1 MSTLL
6 RGNGSLKALLT
17 PPLRAACEPLITGGL
32 LLGLL
37 YAPDRIR
44 SILPTSLHHL
54 VDSQK
59 VVGTLKLLLTLG
71 VLRRANKYVSRRSL
85 DNWTKDPW
93 RVGQEVVIVTGGAS
107 GIGAAI
113 IRSLVETSAC
123 VISLD
128 VFDPKE
134 PLGMSHH
141 VTETSISHHFQWQ
154 PMSSTISA
162 TSPRERNSIP
172 SPRSFARRT
181 ASPQS

>member
-6 RGNGSLKALLT
+6 RGDGSLKTLAT
-17 PPLRAACEPLITGGL
+17 TPLRAAFEPLITGGL

-37 YAPDRIR
+37 YAPDRIK
-44 SILPTSLHHL
+44 SVLPANLHHF
-54 VDSQK
+54 VDSK
-59 VVGTLKLLLTLG
+59 KIVGTLKLLLTLG

-128 VFDPKE
+128 VFDPRE
-134 PLGMSHH
+134 RLGMSP
-141 VTETSISHHFQWQ
+141 V
-154 PMSSTISA
+154 M
-162 TSPRERNSIP
+162 
-172 SPRSFARRT
+172 
-181 ASPQS
+181 